1 MKKIIDG
8 LLYDTDAETAEIILE
23 SFRNENDP
31 ETMTTERL
39 YRTESGRWFWHLAGG
54 PKSLYAKARLEG
66 CDEQDA
72 AEALLEAGEEEKALE
87 YLEEYIPR
95 A

>member
-1 MKKIIDG
+1 MKKIIEG
-8 LLYDTDAETAEIILE
+8 LLYDTETAEIILE
-23 SFRNENDP
+23 STNHEDDA

-54 PKSLYAKARLEG
+54 PKSIYAKERLEV

-72 AEALLEAGEEEKALE
+72 AEALIEAGEEEKALE
-87 YLEEYIPR
+87 YLEEFIPK